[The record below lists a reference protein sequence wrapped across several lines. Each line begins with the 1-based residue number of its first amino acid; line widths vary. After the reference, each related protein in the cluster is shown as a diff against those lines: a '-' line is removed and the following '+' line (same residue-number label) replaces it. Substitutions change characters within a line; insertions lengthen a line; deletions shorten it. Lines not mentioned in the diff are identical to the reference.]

1 MPFRHALFVR
11 GGASPSPQQTS
22 SSPSSETQQALPS
35 QPSPIRPVKTAKPIT
50 QEHSSILMTEK
61 TTCSVRSLRSQPLS
75 LQAAA
80 AETPLTIALPGGA
93 QGFRAALLARNWV
106 VKSSGKAR
114 MEEGLFIALLL
125 DHKRIPFTIV
135 QSMQKR
141 SGFDPNLHDSVLFF
155 HRRGKKL
162 AGSFG
167 AVMKESWSVW
177 NRAAYDCY
185 AEKDRGAAEAFQH
198 FLEDEVFEWLEC
210 EVCKRWR
217 MYPVDDVVLPSEHS
231 FFVCDLAG
239 SWNPAIKGCET
250 EQEYSTDSVSTTAN
264 SIVSPI
270 SATPAADNDEES
282 DKRTLA
288 RASTGVADAAPAAP
302 EEKGMEGEGEGGGEL
317 RGGDA
322 ALVVAAVTRALE
334 FTRGVEK
341 DKYNEEDGEGCGEGG
356 KEKAVSSIDVDEQ
369 VEEEGRGEEEKGER
383 EG

>member
-1 MPFRHALFVR
+1 
-11 GGASPSPQQTS
+11 
-22 SSPSSETQQALPS
+22 
-35 QPSPIRPVKTAKPIT
+35 
-50 QEHSSILMTEK
+50 
-61 TTCSVRSLRSQPLS
+61 
-75 LQAAA
+75 
-80 AETPLTIALPGGA
+80 
-93 QGFRAALLARNWV
+93 
-106 VKSSGKAR
+106 

-167 AVMKESWSVW
+167 AVMKGSWSVW
-177 NRAAYDCY
+177 NREAYDCY

-250 EQEYSTDSVSTTAN
+250 EQEHSTDSVSTTA
-264 SIVSPI
+264 SSTT
-270 SATPAADNDEES
+270 AAADDDES
-282 DKRTLA
+282 GKRI
-288 RASTGVADAAPAAP
+288 VAFAATVAAAAAPAASA
-302 EEKGMEGEGEGGGEL
+302 EGDMEGGEEG
-317 RGGDA
+317 RGRLNGDDA

-334 FTRGVEK
+334 FRSGVEK
-341 DKYNEEDGEGCGEGG
+341 DEEVEKRREDEGEGEE
-356 KEKAVSSIDVDEQ
+356 EKGLSSMDVDDQ
-369 VEEEGRGEEEKGER
+369 VEEEGREKEEE